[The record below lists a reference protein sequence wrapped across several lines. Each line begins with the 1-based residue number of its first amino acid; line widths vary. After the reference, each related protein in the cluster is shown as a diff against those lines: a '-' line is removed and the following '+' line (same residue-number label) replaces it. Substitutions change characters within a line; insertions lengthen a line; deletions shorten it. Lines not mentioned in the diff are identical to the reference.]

1 MQKLNSLTINI
12 LIESGSFFL
21 IFSLHIHYLEKGS
34 NLGMFIVTVMKPI
47 LLENVTLSMGI
58 ILPLQTINLFVIIN
72 APLIKIVTNH
82 ELLVID
88 VDGVLRH
95 KLGVRSLSHVLV
107 QLRFQP
113 FTEFAL
119 IPQSLLLL

>member
-1 MQKLNSLTINI
+1 
-12 LIESGSFFL
+12 
-21 IFSLHIHYLEKGS
+21 
-34 NLGMFIVTVMKPI
+34 MFIVTVMKPI

-95 KLGVRSLSHVLV
+95 KLGVWSLGHVLV

-113 FTEFAL
+113 FTEVAL

>member
-1 MQKLNSLTINI
+1 M
-12 LIESGSFFL
+12 
-21 IFSLHIHYLEKGS
+21 HIHYLEKGS
-34 NLGMFIVTVMKPI
+34 NLGMFIVTVMKPL
-47 LLENVTLSMGI
+47 LLENISLSMGI
-58 ILPLQTINLFVIIN
+58 ILPLKSINFFVV
-72 APLIKIVTNH
+72 IKIVTNH

-95 KLGVRSLSHVLV
+95 KLGVRSLGHVLV

-119 IPQSLLLL
+119 IPPLLMFL

>member
-1 MQKLNSLTINI
+1 
-12 LIESGSFFL
+12 
-21 IFSLHIHYLEKGS
+21 
-34 NLGMFIVTVMKPI
+34 MFIVTVMKPI
-47 LLENVTLSMGI
+47 LLEYVTLSIGM
-58 ILPLQTINLFVIIN
+58 ILPLQSINFFVV
-72 APLIKIVTNH
+72 IKIVTNH

-119 IPQSLLLL
+119 VP

>member
-1 MQKLNSLTINI
+1 MQKLNSLPINI
-12 LIESGSFFL
+12 FIESESFFL
-21 IFSLHIHYLEKGS
+21 IFSLNVYYLEKGS

-47 LLENVTLSMGI
+47 LLENVTLSIGM
-58 ILPLQTINLFVIIN
+58 ILPSQVINFVIIN
-72 APLIKIVTNH
+72 AALIKIVTYH
-82 ELLVID
+82 ELLVIN

-113 FTEFAL
+113 FTEFDL
-119 IPQSLLLL
+119 IPQLLEFL

>member
-1 MQKLNSLTINI
+1 
-12 LIESGSFFL
+12 
-21 IFSLHIHYLEKGS
+21 
-34 NLGMFIVTVMKPI
+34 MFIVTVMKPL
-47 LLENVTLSMGI
+47 LLENVSLSMRI
-58 ILPLQTINLFVIIN
+58 ILPLKSINFFVV
-72 APLIKIVTNH
+72 IKIVTNH

-113 FTEFAL
+113 FTEFVL
-119 IPQSLLLL
+119 ISQFNAVILIHYLS

>member
-1 MQKLNSLTINI
+1 MY
-12 LIESGSFFL
+12 
-21 IFSLHIHYLEKGS
+21 IHYLEKGS
-34 NLGMFIVTVMKPI
+34 NLGMFIVTVMKPL
-47 LLENVTLSMGI
+47 LLENVSLSMGI
-58 ILPLQTINLFVIIN
+58 ILPLKSLNFFVVR
-72 APLIKIVTNH
+72 IKIVTNH

-113 FTEFAL
+113 FTELAL
-119 IPQSLLLL
+119 ISTSLLLL